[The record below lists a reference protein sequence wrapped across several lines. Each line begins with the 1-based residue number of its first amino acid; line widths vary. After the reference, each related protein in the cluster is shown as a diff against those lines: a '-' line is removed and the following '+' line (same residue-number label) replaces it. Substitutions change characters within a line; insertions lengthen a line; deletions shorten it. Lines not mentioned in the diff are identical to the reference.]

1 MNPRNRGLKVDEPPA
16 GGVGQPAV
24 LVHGTGRRWPTISSA
39 ASQPCSSSVDGLHQR
54 LAEGGKQAR
63 KGGRPASFRPPLA
76 VHHDPKL
83 AVAGTRNPSKL
94 DFEIFV
100 SLQICD
106 RNSQVRFPK
115 HMVARGLQ
123 KSPVYGQLFNHS

>member
-54 LAEGGKQAR
+54 LAEGGEPAR
-63 KGGRPASFRPPLA
+63 KGNRPAIFRPRLA
-76 VHHDPKL
+76 VHLDAKL
-83 AVAGTRNPSKL
+83 AVAGERNPTEL
-94 DFEIFV
+94 DFEILI
-100 SLQICD
+100 LQQILD
-106 RNSQVRFPK
+106 RNSNV
-115 HMVARGLQ
+115 
-123 KSPVYGQLFNHS
+123 